1 MKADDA
7 AFTLAYEM
15 KGFHFAKTSCL
26 LSLRF
31 TLFVKLYDPMEPS
44 INTIIEQIKLS
55 KLKQNH
61 FFPFLGISYTSLKS
75 PHFAFPILM

>member
-1 MKADDA
+1 M
-7 AFTLAYEM
+7 
-15 KGFHFAKTSCL
+15 SCL

-31 TLFVKLYDPMEPS
+31 TLFVKLYDPIELS

-61 FFPFLGISYTSLKS
+61 FFPFLCISYTSLKS
-75 PHFAFPILM
+75 PHFAFNVITFDNEKAKRWRIVQMMGVEV